1 MHVVPAMLG
10 WIFADVGGDWDES
23 VGTGGCGG
31 KDESLQE
38 LLGMGM
44 NLLKTGEMKTGEM
57 GMNSVPVKLSR
68 WS

>member
-10 WIFADVGGDWDES
+10 WIFADVGGDWNES
-23 VGTGGCGG
+23 VGTGGGG
-31 KDESLQE
+31 GEDESLQE
-38 LLGMGM
+38 LVGMGM
-44 NLLKTGEMKTGEM
+44 NLLKTGEM